1 VKPSA
6 LHVQVPLPPDLL
18 PPERW
23 TSLVVHLPSLVAALF
38 SENGNSRGVAVFNK
52 IEQVGVGAHCRVR
65 KIFTLRD
72 APVVD
77 GGSAPGGGSEQLPF
91 ANGAENNEGAVPAGR
106 DSVGFF
112 DADNDRPQRIPKAVD
127 FPNGVHHLLSVVYPS
142 RLSRGAVSRERS
154 RGSSRGNTGP
164 GGLSEF
170 AGVPSGGRPV
180 VSRGSGR
187 GVRHGNG
194 NGDGN
199 GNGNGNGNEHDG
211 IEKHE
216 KLAGRQHVRQSERWG
231 FDALPCATTDEGNNG
246 GGDEGWH
253 VAFGSR
259 VGTPS
264 GTNRGGTPSRGSRVG
279 TREEGSR
286 NSARERLGSERRLSF
301 EGDPRLAG
309 DSNAPRAVSAIPAS
323 RGVKLGLN
331 SPGSGQQRLLSGSLP
346 KTHGKGGWDFMRDG
360 AANGRASFLLD
371 APEEK
376 TSSGFK
382 KYDPAKYTERDAS
395 DDETRDVSPHRIEGL
410 REALASTLDLAGVET
425 SGEAQM
431 QHTQHTHWNDSNG
444 IAYYDGACETVSK
457 FDDPSRVGTFTPA
470 GSGPASGLS
479 RPGTGGSTLLRSGSA
494 AGSPKNYRMYT
505 PELVMVSSAR
515 SAGGEHE
522 NEQVGE
528 DRAALSEK
536 ENDFVKSSTTPRAG
550 VLPESGRET
559 PPGPQRKTP
568 DDLDLVYD
576 PILNFYYD
584 PKNGKYYELV

>member
-1 VKPSA
+1 MKPSA

-199 GNGNGNGNEHDG
+199 GNGNGNGSAPYKPAIMEVFNCVIWARIIIRWVIKALRIKTVHPRSSPVLFALYRP
-211 IEKHE
+211 IYFSLVLSKIS
-216 KLAGRQHVRQSERWG
+216 RQY
-231 FDALPCATTDEGNNG
+231 C
-246 GGDEGWH
+246 
-253 VAFGSR
+253 
-259 VGTPS
+259 
-264 GTNRGGTPSRGSRVG
+264 
-279 TREEGSR
+279 
-286 NSARERLGSERRLSF
+286 
-301 EGDPRLAG
+301 
-309 DSNAPRAVSAIPAS
+309 
-323 RGVKLGLN
+323 
-331 SPGSGQQRLLSGSLP
+331 
-346 KTHGKGGWDFMRDG
+346 
-360 AANGRASFLLD
+360 
-371 APEEK
+371 
-376 TSSGFK
+376 
-382 KYDPAKYTERDAS
+382 
-395 DDETRDVSPHRIEGL
+395 
-410 REALASTLDLAGVET
+410 
-425 SGEAQM
+425 
-431 QHTQHTHWNDSNG
+431 
-444 IAYYDGACETVSK
+444 
-457 FDDPSRVGTFTPA
+457 
-470 GSGPASGLS
+470 
-479 RPGTGGSTLLRSGSA
+479 
-494 AGSPKNYRMYT
+494 
-505 PELVMVSSAR
+505 
-515 SAGGEHE
+515 
-522 NEQVGE
+522 
-528 DRAALSEK
+528 
-536 ENDFVKSSTTPRAG
+536 
-550 VLPESGRET
+550 
-559 PPGPQRKTP
+559 
-568 DDLDLVYD
+568 
-576 PILNFYYD
+576 
-584 PKNGKYYELV
+584 